1 MLIMRRMTRK
11 RWIIAAAALAVL
23 AVLIAVSVAVGV
35 RATAQENDERTIPYA
50 FSQTAPD
57 GRAFYDYPR
66 SFRSYPRVSALDY
79 LVMNEVITEEQSAAL
94 AALDSRLINQ
104 YIGALTLI
112 DDAQVDAVVDW
123 LLNAPDAISAL
134 DDISRDDLDDDD
146 ATLDADLVAAIA
158 AELGVDASAVS
169 DAYATAR
176 AALADDG
183 SHRNAAIVAF
193 FNALAEELNATG
205 AEVMDAF
212 AAARAAL
219 AEEYA
224 GLTAAERLTRQFN
237 ELNERG
243 AISDSALA
251 SLNEWASDAP
261 AALDEL
267 QSGKR
272 FPGRYGFAADGFGN
286 FQFGR
291 DGFDGFDDDSDTDAP
306 ASTSAE
312 SLNA

>member
-1 MLIMRRMTRK
+1 
-11 RWIIAAAALAVL
+11 
-23 AVLIAVSVAVGV
+23 
-35 RATAQENDERTIPYA
+35 
-50 FSQTAPD
+50 
-57 GRAFYDYPR
+57 
-66 SFRSYPRVSALDY
+66 LDY

-112 DDAQVDAVVDW
+112 DGAQVDAVVDW

-169 DAYATAR
+169 EAYATAR

-224 GLTAAERLTRQFN
+224 GPTAAERLTRQFN

-251 SLNEWASDAP
+251 SLNDWASDAP

-272 FPGRYGFAADGFGN
+272 FPGR
-286 FQFGR
+286 
-291 DGFDGFDDDSDTDAP
+291 DGFDGFDDDSDADAP